1 MYTNTENI
9 LKTTNN
15 IASNY
20 SNKIEELKD
29 SIVNDYLEKLKNA
42 FKLKNILTQ
51 AEKVGI
57 IGDDPQKHWNR
68 NKTICKIPIN
78 NLDLTIK
85 IAYIAC
91 NLVDTK
97 EFKIQIEEL

>member
-42 FKLKNILTQ
+42 FKLKNILTK